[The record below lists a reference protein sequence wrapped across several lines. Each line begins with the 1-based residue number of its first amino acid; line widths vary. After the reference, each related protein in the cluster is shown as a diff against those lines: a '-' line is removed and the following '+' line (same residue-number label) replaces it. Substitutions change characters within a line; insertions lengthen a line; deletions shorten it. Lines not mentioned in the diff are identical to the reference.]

1 MEILTLHLN
10 AGRKQGL
17 TLGVRMIKLEQ
28 TRQTQEKYQPVSVR
42 QPPQPGAASM
52 P

>member
-1 MEILTLHLN
+1 MLPVN
-10 AGRKQGL
+10 ARRKQGL